1 MFDLI
6 GVWVGAILTLLVFS
20 YLLHDTPL
28 FRIAQ
33 AIFVGVA
40 VGYAVTVAV
49 RSVLIPLLFEP
60 MVTTVFVKGD
70 VPWLYFVPLILG
82 LLLFTKLRADWA
94 SLGNPSIAFLFGVG
108 SALAI
113 GGALSGALLPQLKA
127 SIVSLSPGLGG
138 GTVNNLLLLIGTVG
152 AFLSFRFIIPTGN
165 RAPLRA
171 LDVVARAWGRVGR
184 WFILVAFGAIFA
196 DTAVSRISILIG
208 RFYYLLHDWLQVVK

>member
-127 SIVSLSPGLGG
+127 SIVSLSPTLGG